1 MCLGVGEDCADA
13 RVVGAPGAAEV
24 FLPGRG
30 MGSGLRE
37 LIGKKSREGVWEV
50 ICRVEHDRVE
60 DVTPSIGGVAE
71 LASYSAVV

>member
-13 RVVGAPGAAEV
+13 GVVGALGAAEV

-50 ICRVEHDRVE
+50 ICRAEHDRVE
-60 DVTPSIGGVAE
+60 GVTPSIGGVVE